1 MNAIA
6 PRPHNNR
13 GQGRKPGGLNQRTK
27 ALRAV
32 AEKAIA
38 EGVHPLEVMLDNMRF
53 YHEKADVLQVAIL
66 DKVTAK
72 GVLKGE
78 DAMKMLN
85 EFRELGEFR
94 MKAQSCAVDAAPY
107 VHPRLSATQGVDRAS
122 PSFMMNAGLPLTVER
137 KSNAEPCHG
146 SWRSWSSTVVSR
158 RSSSSSRFLSADTSS
173 AVSSGGMDGLLL

>member
-85 EFRELGEFR
+85 EFKELGEFR

-107 VHPRLSATQGVDRAS
+107 VHPKLSATTVDAKVTHS
-122 PSFMMNAGLPLTVER
+122 IEEAQEAFKTIEGALNSVVYGEIIPER
-137 KSNAEPCHG
+137 EKAK
-146 SWRSWSSTVVSR
+146 VKV
-158 RSSSSSRFLSADTSS
+158 
-173 AVSSGGMDGLLL
+173 